1 MNPEPGVRPAEHPT
15 SERWQTYYDAASAKR
30 RAHGPRQSITRA
42 HQLWRRR
49 ERMLLAG
56 SLLAV
61 GLLVTVS
68 YLVLSQ

>member
-1 MNPEPGVRPAEHPT
+1 MNRSPSPRPAEHPT
-15 SERWQTYYDAASAKR
+15 SERWRTYYNAASAKR
-30 RAHGPRQSITRA
+30 RAHGPQRSITRA

-56 SLLAV
+56 SLLAM

-68 YLVLSQ
+68 YVVLSQ